1 MLENSACL
9 DRFSDYL
16 WSMLRPLTVSE
27 AKPRLGAL
35 LDQVSRG
42 KEVFLRRKK
51 RLYRLEEISEVV
63 PIPSRPVGFFRFGDK
78 DELTALADRAEPS
91 FDAG

>member
-1 MLENSACL
+1 MIKV
-9 DRFSDYL
+9 
-16 WSMLRPLTVSE
+16 LTVSE

-42 KEVFLRRKK
+42 KEVLLRRKK
-51 RLYRLEEISEVV
+51 RLYRVEEIAEVV
-63 PIPSRPVGFFRFGDK
+63 PIPSRPVGFFRFEDT

-91 FDAG
+91 FDAS